1 MNANTNS
8 GSPSAP
14 AGSGADLPADPVDWE
29 ARYRAGD
36 TPWDEGYAAPA
47 LTDFLARHPIRGD
60 VLVPGSGPGHDV
72 RALANQSAQS
82 GGGARVIGIDLSPTA
97 VELARTFP
105 CAGGEIYEE
114 GNLFCTPASWK
125 GRFDWVVEHT
135 CFCAIPPSL
144 RADYVR
150 AIASLLK
157 PGGFY
162 LGIFYM
168 TPAAPEGPP
177 HGATRREIAG
187 LFDPGFELLEEWSPA
202 NAFEGREGR
211 ELCQLRRK
219 MIQQG

>member
-14 AGSGADLPADPVDWE
+14 AGSGADLPPDPVDWE

-36 TPWDEGYAAPA
+36 TPWDEGFAAPA
-47 LTDFLARHPIRGD
+47 LTEFLSRHPIRGE

-72 RALANQSAQS
+72 RAIAAQSA
-82 GGGARVIGIDLSPTA
+82 GGARVIGLDLSPTA
-97 VELARTFP
+97 VALARAFP
-105 CAGGEIYEE
+105 CTGGEIYEE
-114 GNLFCTPASWK
+114 GNLFLTPVSWK

-135 CFCAIPPSL
+135 CFCAIPPSF

-150 AIASLLK
+150 AISSLLK

-177 HGATRREIAG
+177 HGVTKGEISM
-187 LFDPGFELLEEWSPA
+187 LFDPAFTVLEEWIPRES
-202 NAFEGREGR
+202 FEGREGR
-211 ELCQLRRK
+211 ELCQLLRK
-219 MIQQG
+219 AETTVRL